1 MHVLVERL
9 EIWDQAGKA
18 VQDRLGA
25 VRVARIHGLTSPIWG
40 PAPGKRCDALRQSP
54 DHDSSFRT
62 HGLPI
67 RPFARRAKVP
77 WKECNLMD
85 ERHKF
90 IARLLNGER
99 EAGGAVPRV
108 RHFP

>member
-67 RPFARRAKVP
+67 GPFARRAKVP

-99 EAGGAVPRV
+99 EDGGAVPRV